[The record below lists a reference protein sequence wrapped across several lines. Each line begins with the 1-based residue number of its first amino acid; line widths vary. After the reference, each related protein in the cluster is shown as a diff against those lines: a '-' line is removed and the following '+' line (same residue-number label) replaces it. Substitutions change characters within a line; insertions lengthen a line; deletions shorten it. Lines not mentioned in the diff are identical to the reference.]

1 MKLIMSN
8 KYQVDLINENS
19 MQEFEVLFH
28 GPKDSY
34 YEGVSRYHQFANHS
48 AKNLENDHFL
58 DQSVSNSHQTIRF
71 NLYKTQFIQLW
82 F

>member
-8 KYQVDLINENS
+8 KYKVELANENS

-34 YEGVSRYHQFANHS
+34 YEGVSN
-48 AKNLENDHFL
+48 
-58 DQSVSNSHQTIRF
+58 T
-71 NLYKTQFIQLW
+71 
-82 F
+82 